1 MPNDMTSPV
10 EHQDLYALSPEGQR
24 LLFTEARTALK
35 FTDAPVDD
43 ERLRAIWELFKWAPT
58 GSNLNPMR
66 ILYVRTDEGKKRLV
80 PLLTPPNQPK
90 SASAP
95 VIAVLAVD
103 REYGEYGA
111 ELCPSIPGLKD
122 VLDSNPVLR
131 DASGDFNAALQA
143 GYFVLA
149 VRAAGLAA
157 GPMKGFDAEAVNT
170 EFFPDG
176 RWKAILLVNIGE
188 PAEDAWGE
196 RMPRHDYEQAVQLV

>member
-1 MPNDMTSPV
+1 MTALA

-35 FTDAPVDD
+35 FTDEPVGD
-43 ERLRAIWELFKWAPT
+43 EQLQAIWELFKWAPT
-58 GSNLNPMR
+58 GSNLNPLR

-90 SASAP
+90 SESAP

-157 GPMKGFDAEAVNT
+157 GPMKGFDAEAVNA

-176 RWKAILLVNIGE
+176 RWKSILLVNIGQ

-196 RMPRHDYEQAVQLV
+196 RMPRLDYEQAVQLV